1 MACNRTLTPEILAEH
16 GWDKVEE
23 TPYHISYTK
32 DLDEQFGHTDFCAY
46 MSVKFRSFPE
56 SDQYH
61 VQFDIERT
69 VGDGIRTNFKRQI
82 TVREFNT
89 LLAIADLKKFK
100 IK

>member
-1 MACNRTLTPEILAEH
+1 MTCNRALTPAILAEH
-16 GWDKVEE
+16 GWDKAEE

-46 MSVKFRSFPE
+46 MSVKFRSSPE

-61 VQFDIERT
+61 VLLDIERT
-69 VGDGIRTNFKRQI
+69 VGDSIKTHFKRQI
-82 TVREFNT
+82 TVREFNS
-89 LLAIADLKKFK
+89 LLDIVKLGKFK

>member
-1 MACNRTLTPEILAEH
+1 MTDKLLSPEILANA
-16 GWDKVEE
+16 GWDKAEE

-46 MSVKFRSFPE
+46 MSVKFRIFPE
-56 SDQYH
+56 SSQYH

-69 VGDGIRTNFKRQI
+69 VGDSIKTHFKRQI

-89 LLAIADLKKFK
+89 LLDIVKLEKFK